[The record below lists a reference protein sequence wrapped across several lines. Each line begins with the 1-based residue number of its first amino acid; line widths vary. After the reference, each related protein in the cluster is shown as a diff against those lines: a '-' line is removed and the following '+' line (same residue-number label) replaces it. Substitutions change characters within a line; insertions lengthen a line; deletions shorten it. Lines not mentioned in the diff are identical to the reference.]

1 MLTVIEDIP
10 RIKTVW
16 RSLQS
21 EMLEGATRVRRK
33 LAARSDQGSHP
44 EHNLIVRNDLGIW
57 TAPSQRLTSRFWT
70 PFGTLPM
77 KPKGSLQMVVQINP
91 VIDRNVNQGSTSG
104 ILAVD
109 EAGDEW
115 ICHTGWVNGRKK
127 AELLEWSERPVETA
141 TRQGLSSIPVL
152 PVARLANPDWLQD
165 IADYVHEVSEFKFG
179 SAPAKKTPKASKQSD
194 FKGLPEENERTS
206 KVRAR
211 DGYTMKRQH
220 GVIRNRL
227 KDLLIDYGLDAHRDG
242 PRDIFVG
249 PSKSPSIEFEVKSNS
264 TSQSIFTA
272 VGQLLIHS
280 AMTPAKT
287 KVAVLPSTL
296 SSEAAK
302 AIRSLGIQVVTF
314 DMNDKHIVFKDL
326 DKVHKSLP
334 AKATCPVRK
343 SRFAPSPAA

>member
-44 EHNLIVRNDLGIW
+44 EHNLIVRDDLGIW
-57 TAPSQRLTSRFWT
+57 TAPSQRLTNRLWT

-127 AELLEWSERPVETA
+127 AELLQRSERPVETA

-152 PVARLANPDWLQD
+152 PVARISDPNWLRD

-179 SAPAKKTPKASKQSD
+179 TAPAKKISKASKQSD
-194 FKGLPEENERTS
+194 FKGLPEENESTS
-206 KVRAR
+206 KVKAR
-211 DGYTMKRQH
+211 EGHTMKRHH

-227 KDLLIDYGLDAHRDG
+227 KDLLIDHGLAAHRDG

-249 PSKSPSIEFEVKSNS
+249 RSISPDIEFEIKSNS

-272 VGQLLIHS
+272 VGQLLVHS
-280 AMTPAKT
+280 TMTPAKV
-287 KVAVLPSTL
+287 KAAVLPSTL
-296 SSEAAK
+296 SNEAAK
-302 AIRSLGIQVVTF
+302 AIRSLGIHVVTF
-314 DMNDKHIVFKDL
+314 DMNDRHIVFKGL
-326 DKVHKSLP
+326 DKLHKSLP
-334 AKATCPVRK
+334 AKTTCPVRK
-343 SRFAPSPAA
+343 PRSSPSTAA